1 MIIYDI
7 FQSVS
12 SFDFENVKKLIFS
25 QSIKINCIHISSYYI
40 YTYKENY
47 IFTKRKKNTVI
58 NITYKTKIKYQNYNE
73 IQNNTKIWKNI

>member
-40 YTYKENY
+40 YIYKENY

-58 NITYKTKIKYQNYNE
+58 NIEQLIEQR
-73 IQNNTKIWKNI
+73 